1 MSDRPRVAIRLS
13 KQATPAPGEGSY
25 AIETSELATVADLVE
40 VTDSPDDAPW
50 ADALIVSWGVRVNAD
65 TIARLGRCRII
76 AVGSIGVDMVDVDAA
91 TAAGMVVTN
100 VPDIFIEDVADQA
113 MLLLLATWRRLKQ
126 ADALAASNR
135 WYEGRALLGEVPRL
149 MGRTLGL
156 LGFGNVARCVARR
169 AQAFGVRIIAH
180 DPYVSELVMTTQGV
194 EPVGLTELFSRT
206 DLLSIH
212 APLNDETRH
221 LVNRR
226 HLALMPAGSVLV
238 NTARGGLIDEDALID
253 ALDRGHLAAAG
264 LDVLEVEPPSAGHPL
279 LGRPDVIVSPH
290 VAAATTR
297 MRRESR
303 RRAAR
308 EVALV
313 LQGRWPMACVN
324 PSVLPR
330 LPLERWQPYPVDHG
344 PNR

>member
-13 KQATPAPGEGSY
+13 KQATPAPGEGRY

>member
-13 KQATPAPGEGSY
+13 KQATPAPGEGRY

-264 LDVLEVEPPSAGHPL
+264 LDVLGVEPPSAGHPL